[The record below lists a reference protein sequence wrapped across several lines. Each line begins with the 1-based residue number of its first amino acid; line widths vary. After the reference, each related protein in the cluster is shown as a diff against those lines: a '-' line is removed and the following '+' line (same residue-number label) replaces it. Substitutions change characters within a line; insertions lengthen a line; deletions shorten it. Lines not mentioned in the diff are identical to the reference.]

1 MGERPGTGPGRWTP
15 TGDAVTTNKLAGADA
30 ARHGTGDADLTVML
44 AAHEAL
50 RRDLTGLA
58 RAAAGAAR
66 SGPAQSEA
74 VLRGWAVFQR
84 QLHIHHTA
92 EDELVWPAL
101 RERLAASDGAQS
113 VLDAME
119 AEHQQIDPLL
129 AAVSQAMD
137 EARPDGVAHGT
148 AAGLADTVDVLTMA
162 LHGHLAHEERDAL
175 PLIGTTLTA
184 TEWRAV
190 GRRIGLRNLRR
201 APEMFAWM
209 LDGATPGQAAAATG
223 QLPPPARVLYRTV
236 WRPRFVRHPRW

>member
-1 MGERPGTGPGRWTP
+1 M
-15 TGDAVTTNKLAGADA
+15 TTNKLAGADA

-58 RAAAGAAR
+58 HAAAAQTMGSGRGDPAR
-66 SGPAQSEA
+66 RQA
-74 VLRGWAVFQR
+74 VQRGWEVFQR

-101 RERLAASDGAQS
+101 RDRLAASDAARS

-129 AAVSQAMD
+129 AAVDRAMSQPGGD
-137 EARPDGVAHGT
+137 DGSM
-148 AAGLADTVDVLTMA
+148 ADTVDVLTMA

-175 PLIGTTLTA
+175 PLIGTALTA
-184 TEWRAV
+184 AEWRAV
-190 GRRIGLRNLRR
+190 GRTIGVRNLRR

-209 LDGATPGQAAAATG
+209 LDGAPPEQAAAATG
-223 QLPPPARVLYRTV
+223 QLPPPARLLYRAV
-236 WRPRFVRHPRW
+236 WRPRFARHPRW

>member
-1 MGERPGTGPGRWTP
+1 
-15 TGDAVTTNKLAGADA
+15 VTTNKLAGADA

-58 RAAAGAAR
+58 HAAAAQATGAGR
-66 SGPAQSEA
+66 GDPGRRQA
-74 VLRGWAVFQR
+74 VQRGWAVFQR

-101 RERLAASDGAQS
+101 RDRLAASDTARS

-129 AAVSQAMD
+129 AAVDRAMSQPGGD
-137 EARPDGVAHGT
+137 DGT
-148 AAGLADTVDVLTMA
+148 MADTVDVLTMA

-175 PLIGTTLTA
+175 PLIGTALTA
-184 TEWRAV
+184 AEWRAV
-190 GRRIGLRNLRR
+190 GRTIGVRNLRQ

-209 LDGATPGQAAAATG
+209 LDGAPPEQAAAAVG
-223 QLPPPARVLYRTV
+223 QLPPPARLLYRTV
-236 WRPRFVRHPRW
+236 WRPRFTRRERW

>member
-1 MGERPGTGPGRWTP
+1 M
-15 TGDAVTTNKLAGADA
+15 TTNKLAGADA

-58 RAAAGAAR
+58 RAAAGADR

-137 EARPDGVAHGT
+137 GAQPDG
-148 AAGLADTVDVLTMA
+148 AAQNGGRLADTVDVLTMA

-184 TEWRAV
+184 AEWRAV

-209 LDGATPGQAAAATG
+209 LDGATSGQAAAATG
-223 QLPPPARVLYRTV
+223 QLPPPARVLYRNV
-236 WRPRFVRHPRW
+236 WRPRFVRHSRW

>member
-1 MGERPGTGPGRWTP
+1 
-15 TGDAVTTNKLAGADA
+15 VTTNKLAGTDA

-66 SGPAQSEA
+66 SGPAQSAA

-84 QLHIHHTA
+84 QLHIHHSA

-137 EARPDGVAHGT
+137 GARSDG
-148 AAGLADTVDVLTMA
+148 AAQNGGRLADTVLADTVLADTVDVLTMA

-209 LDGATPGQAAAATG
+209 LDGATPDQAAAATG

>member
-1 MGERPGTGPGRWTP
+1 M
-15 TGDAVTTNKLAGADA
+15 TTNKLAGADA

-58 RAAAGAAR
+58 HAAAAQATGAGR
-66 SGPAQSEA
+66 GDPGRQQA
-74 VLRGWAVFQR
+74 VQRGWAVFQR

-101 RERLAASDGAQS
+101 RDRLAASDTARS

-129 AAVSQAMD
+129 AAVDRAMSQPGGD
-137 EARPDGVAHGT
+137 DGT
-148 AAGLADTVDVLTMA
+148 MADTVDVLTMA

-175 PLIGTTLTA
+175 PLIGTALTA
-184 TEWRAV
+184 AEWRAV
-190 GRRIGLRNLRR
+190 GRTIGVRNLRQ

-209 LDGATPGQAAAATG
+209 LDGAPPEQAAAAVG
-223 QLPPPARVLYRTV
+223 QLPPPARLLYRTV
-236 WRPRFVRHPRW
+236 WRPRFTRRERW

>member
-1 MGERPGTGPGRWTP
+1 M
-15 TGDAVTTNKLAGADA
+15 TTNKLAGADA

-58 RAAAGAAR
+58 RAAARAPR

-137 EARPDGVAHGT
+137 GARPDG
-148 AAGLADTVDVLTMA
+148 AAQNGGRLADTVLADTVDVLTMA

-175 PLIGTTLTA
+175 PLIGTTLSA
-184 TEWRAV
+184 AEWRAV

>member
-1 MGERPGTGPGRWTP
+1 M
-15 TGDAVTTNKLAGADA
+15 TTNKLAGADA

-137 EARPDGVAHGT
+137 GARPDGVAQDG
-148 AAGLADTVDVLTMA
+148 GRLADTVDVLTMA

-184 TEWRAV
+184 AEWRAV

-236 WRPRFVRHPRW
+236 WRPRFVRHSRW

>member
-1 MGERPGTGPGRWTP
+1 
-15 TGDAVTTNKLAGADA
+15 VTTNKLAGADA

-58 RAAAGAAR
+58 HAAAAAGR
-66 SGPAQSEA
+66 GHPVRRQA
-74 VLRGWAVFQR
+74 VQRGWEVFQR

-101 RERLAASDGAQS
+101 RERLATSDAARS

-129 AAVSQAMD
+129 AAVSRAMD
-137 EARPDGVAHGT
+137 QPGGDDGT
-148 AAGLADTVDVLTMA
+148 LADTVDVLTLA
-162 LHGHLAHEERDAL
+162 VAGHLAHEERDAL
-175 PLIGTTLTA
+175 PLIGTALTMA
-184 TEWRAV
+184 EWRAV
-190 GRRIGLRNLRR
+190 GRRIGLQNLRR

-209 LDGATPGQAAAATG
+209 LDGAEAEPARAALG
-223 QLPPPARVLYRTV
+223 QLPAPARVLYRAV
-236 WRPRFVRHPRW
+236 WRPRFARRARW

>member
-1 MGERPGTGPGRWTP
+1 M
-15 TGDAVTTNKLAGADA
+15 TTNKLAGADA

-58 RAAAGAAR
+58 RVAGVAR

-137 EARPDGVAHGT
+137 EARPDGVAQNG
-148 AAGLADTVDVLTMA
+148 GRLADTVDVLTMA

-236 WRPRFVRHPRW
+236 WRPRFVRHSRW

>member
-1 MGERPGTGPGRWTP
+1 M
-15 TGDAVTTNKLAGADA
+15 TTNKLAGADA

-58 RAAAGAAR
+58 HAAAAHTTGTGRGDPAR
-66 SGPAQSEA
+66 RQA
-74 VLRGWAVFQR
+74 VQRGWAVFQR

-92 EDELVWPAL
+92 EDELVWPVL
-101 RERLAASDGAQS
+101 RERLAASDAARS

-129 AAVSQAMD
+129 AAVDQAMSG
-137 EARPDGVAHGT
+137 PGGDGTLGGA
-148 AAGLADTVDVLTMA
+148 VDVLTMA

-175 PLIGTTLTA
+175 PLIGTALTA
-184 TEWRAV
+184 AEWRRV

-209 LDGATPGQAAAATG
+209 LDGAEPGQARAAAAT
-223 QLPPPARVLYRTV
+223 LPPPARMLYRTV
-236 WRPRFVRHPRW
+236 WQPRFVRQPRW

>member
-1 MGERPGTGPGRWTP
+1 
-15 TGDAVTTNKLAGADA
+15 VTTNKLAGADA

-137 EARPDGVAHGT
+137 GARPDG
-148 AAGLADTVDVLTMA
+148 AAQNGGRLADTVDVLTMA

-175 PLIGTTLTA
+175 PLIGTTLSA
-184 TEWRAV
+184 AEWRAV

-209 LDGATPGQAAAATG
+209 LDGATPGQTAAATG

-236 WRPRFVRHPRW
+236 WRPRFVRHSRW

>member
-1 MGERPGTGPGRWTP
+1 
-15 TGDAVTTNKLAGADA
+15 VTTNKLAGADA
-30 ARHGTGDADLTVML
+30 ARHGTGDADLTLML

-58 RAAAGAAR
+58 RAAAAQATGAGR
-66 SGPAQSEA
+66 GDPDRRRA
-74 VLRGWAVFQR
+74 VQHGWAVFQR
-84 QLHIHHTA
+84 QLHTHHTA

-101 RERLAASDGAQS
+101 RDRLAASDAARS

-129 AAVSQAMD
+129 AAVDRAMRQPGGD
-137 EARPDGVAHGT
+137 DGT
-148 AAGLADTVDVLTMA
+148 LADTVDVLTMA

-175 PLIGTTLTA
+175 PLIGTALTA
-184 TEWRAV
+184 AEWRGV
-190 GRRIGLRNLRR
+190 GRSIGVRNLRR

-209 LDGATPGQAAAATG
+209 LDGAEPAQAAAATS

-236 WRPRFVRHPRW
+236 WQPRFARQPRW